1 MLSCAHS
8 ALKQGAI
15 FGAKDL
21 ATTANASSD
30 DETSLENNRETA
42 EGLGLRI
49 RYRRKKRVWT
59 LDQLADASGVSRAGI
74 SRIERGETV
83 PSTTTLSR
91 IAEALG
97 ITFAELM
104 PVHSN
109 EELVL
114 LKACEQPVFTD
125 DNGFERRCIAPIL
138 PSRGLDWVHNTLPAG
153 ETTGIFY
160 PHISGVE
167 EYIYVLEGALEACL
181 GEARHKLQ
189 AGDSL
194 YYRAQ
199 VPRQFTTVGNAPC
212 QYFIIINAQR

>member
-1 MLSCAHS
+1 MGL
-8 ALKQGAI
+8 
-15 FGAKDL
+15 
-21 ATTANASSD
+21 TAPEEGNILESIDMDDIVNTPVDVSSGFN
-30 DETSLENNRETA
+30 ENRESA

-97 ITFAELM
+97 LSFSELM
-104 PVHSN
+104 SVQSN
-109 EELVL
+109 EEGEVVL
-114 LKACEQPVFTD
+114 LEPCQQPVFTD
-125 DNGFERRCIAPIL
+125 ENGFERRCIAPVL
-138 PSRGLDWVHNTLPAG
+138 PSKGLDWVHNKLPAG
-153 ETTGIFY
+153 ATSGTLFAHTTA
-160 PHISGVE
+160 VE
-167 EYIYVLEGALEACL
+167 EYLYVLDGKLEVRL
-181 GEARHKLQ
+181 GESVHELK

-199 VPRQFTTVGNAPC
+199 LPRQFTAIGKRPC
-212 QYFIIINAQR
+212 QYMMVINAPR